1 MKRSRDENTRDSP
14 VSVQWN
20 LDNNVMK
27 GSKDLDQ
34 DRRDE
39 TSRRCCHLEF
49 NNQIP
54 GEMLDLVQIPVFLEI
69 KYTEYDNFNG
79 IMFNFVFKF
88 SNLVNFID
96 MPIIV
101 LIE

>member
-1 MKRSRDENTRDSP
+1 
-14 VSVQWN
+14 
-20 LDNNVMK
+20 
-27 GSKDLDQ
+27 
-34 DRRDE
+34 
-39 TSRRCCHLEF
+39 
-49 NNQIP
+49 
-54 GEMLDLVQIPVFLEI
+54 MLDLVQIPVFLEI